1 MILTHILSYYF
12 TFRSKGPGFKVA
24 YFSPTPLLFL
34 VVDFSALEDFFFMR
48 EVGVLKSHN
57 FSDEMQSLPLA

>member
-12 TFRSKGPGFKVA
+12 TFRSEGPRFKVA
-24 YFSPTPLLFL
+24 YFSPTPLLSL
-34 VVDFSALEDFFFMR
+34 VVDVSGLEDFFFLR
-48 EVGVLKSHN
+48 EVGFLKFHI